1 VADNAAG
8 SPQTVGLAGTGAA
21 ANAPIA
27 TYAPASLTFASTNVG
42 STTAAQTV
50 TLTNSGT
57 AALTITGVSITG
69 ANAGDYAQTNTCPAS
84 PATLAAG
91 ANCVISVTF
100 KPTAT
105 GARTAN
111 VSVADNAAG
120 SPQTVGLAGTGAA
133 ANAPAVTLAP
143 TSLTFASQNVGSTSA
158 AQTVT
163 LTNSGNAALT
173 ITGVTITGANAGD
186 FAETNTCPV
195 SPATLAAAGKCTISV
210 TFTPSAAGARAAS
223 VTITDNA
230 TGSPQT
236 VPLAGTGASAGTPTL
251 TIAPTTLTFAAQTVA
266 VTSAP
271 LSVTVTNSGK
281 SAAQFTSFTITGA
294 NSGDYAL
301 ATGGTCNPTGT
312 LAAGANCTI
321 AITFTPTAVGTRT
334 AALSI
339 ADNAT
344 GSPQAVALTGTAI
357 AAAVTVTI
365 PSGGSNTA
373 TSVPGGT
380 AYFGLVLTAAPGVT
394 GTVTLGC
401 TPSSPLLTC
410 SVIPSTVTLTGGN
423 STEVAFGVQTYCQGT
438 TTNTGS
444 LFDVFGRNSN
454 GSGGGFDERRKLVL
468 YASFAMLM
476 ALSLIA
482 VRRNRRLS
490 FALAM
495 VTLLALGSAAC
506 SGGLAKG
513 PNGATPPGTYELTLT
528 TTFNGQTQT
537 LPNYL
542 KLVVN

>member
-1 VADNAAG
+1 MN
-8 SPQTVGLAGTGAA
+8 
-21 ANAPIA
+21 
-27 TYAPASLTFASTNVG
+27 
-42 STTAAQTV
+42 
-50 TLTNSGT
+50 
-57 AALTITGVSITG
+57 
-69 ANAGDYAQTNTCPAS
+69 
-84 PATLAAG
+84 
-91 ANCVISVTF
+91 
-100 KPTAT
+100 
-105 GARTAN
+105 
-111 VSVADNAAG
+111 
-120 SPQTVGLAGTGAA
+120 
-133 ANAPAVTLAP
+133 
-143 TSLTFASQNVGSTSA
+143 
-158 AQTVT
+158 
-163 LTNSGNAALT
+163 
-173 ITGVTITGANAGD
+173 
-186 FAETNTCPV
+186 
-195 SPATLAAAGKCTISV
+195 
-210 TFTPSAAGARAAS
+210 
-223 VTITDNA
+223 
-230 TGSPQT
+230 
-236 VPLAGTGASAGTPTL
+236 
-251 TIAPTTLTFAAQTVA
+251 
-266 VTSAP
+266 
-271 LSVTVTNSGK
+271 VTVTNSGK
-281 SAAQFTSFTITGA
+281 SAAQFTSFMITGT

-301 ATGGTCNPTGT
+301 GTGGTCNPTGS

-334 AALSI
+334 ATLSI

-344 GSPQAVALTGTAI
+344 GSPQAVALTGSGI

-444 LFDVFGRNSN
+444 LFDVFGRNGN
-454 GSGGGFDERRKLVL
+454 GSGGGFEERRKLVL
-468 YASFAMLM
+468 YACFAMLM
-476 ALSLIA
+476 ALGLVA
-482 VRRNRRLS
+482 ARRNRRLS

>member
-1 VADNAAG
+1 
-8 SPQTVGLAGTGAA
+8 
-21 ANAPIA
+21 
-27 TYAPASLTFASTNVG
+27 
-42 STTAAQTV
+42 
-50 TLTNSGT
+50 LTNSG
-57 AALTITGVSITG
+57 A
-69 ANAGDYAQTNTCPAS
+69 
-84 PATLAAG
+84 
-91 ANCVISVTF
+91 
-100 KPTAT
+100 
-105 GARTAN
+105 
-111 VSVADNAAG
+111 
-120 SPQTVGLAGTGAA
+120 
-133 ANAPAVTLAP
+133 
-143 TSLTFASQNVGSTSA
+143 
-158 AQTVT
+158 
-163 LTNSGNAALT
+163 AALT

-195 SPATLAAAGKCTISV
+195 SPATLAAAGNCTIAV
-210 TFTPSAAGARAAS
+210 TFTPSASGARSAS
-223 VTITDNA
+223 ISIADNA
-230 TGSPQT
+230 TGSPQA
-236 VPLAGTGASAGTPTL
+236 VPLAGTGAGGTPTL
-251 TIAPTTLTFAAQTVA
+251 TVAPTTLTFSSQTVA
-266 VTSAP
+266 TTSAP

-281 SAAQFTSFTITGA
+281 SAAQFTSFTITGT

-312 LAAGANCTI
+312 LAAGANCTVT
-321 AITFTPTAVGTRT
+321 ITFTPAAVGTRT
-334 AALSI
+334 ATLSI

-444 LFDVFGRNSN
+444 LFDVFGRNAGN
-454 GSGGGFDERRKLVL
+454 GGGFDERRRLVL
-468 YASFAMLM
+468 YACFAMLM
-476 ALSLIA
+476 AMCLVVA
-482 VRRNRRLS
+482 RRNRRLT

-506 SGGLAKG
+506 SGPSKG
-513 PNGATPPGTYELTLT
+513 PNGATPAGTYELTLT

-542 KLVVN
+542 KLIVN